1 MKKTDKDEMLL
12 IVALGKTFNG
22 TPLNP
27 TECNAI
33 CDMSM
38 VEIITALDI
47 NEMQASTLY
56 KWACACKEE
65 RFKSDEE
72 DNC

>member
-1 MKKTDKDEMLL
+1 MKKADKDEMLL
-12 IVALGKTFNG
+12 IVAIGKTFHG

-27 TECNAI
+27 AECNAI
-33 CDMSM
+33 CDMSII
-38 VEIITALDI
+38 EIITALDI

-65 RFKSDEE
+65 SPVSDEE

>member
-1 MKKTDKDEMLL
+1 MKKADKDEMLL
-12 IVALGKTFNG
+12 IVAIGKTFNG

-27 TECNAI
+27 AECNAI
-33 CDMSM
+33 CDMSII
-38 VEIITALDI
+38 EIITALDI

-65 RFKSDEE
+65 SPVSDEE